1 MAVVRTSG
9 MLLLLRIHVHVV
21 VLVLFMHVASGSSWW

>member
-1 MAVVRTSG
+1 MAVIRTSG

-21 VLVLFMHVASGSSWW
+21 VLVLFMHVASGSSW